1 MTTYKTGNPIGS
13 TNPKDLYDNS
23 QNMDEATN
31 SLNKDYWDDRLGQK
45 RLTWEGMT
53 RLSNLGAAV
62 DAAERAEAAAATAIN
77 ANAAVFRE
85 TKAEL
90 LAAMQDQPANTPGVV
105 TNDPAH
111 TADNPVNGTYLWN
124 GQALNWYEAPVEVLS
139 TSLNL
144 NAGKRMPMLLT
155 VRAGETSAPNSTVD
169 DFLLSVLVLGRADL
183 MEGKYF
189 RIAYF
194 QNGAALPSGE
204 RNGIRIEESD
214 KEAFSTTGEVV
225 VIHETADE
233 PAGYDRAQGGV
244 QSFVVRCSQRPG
256 LSFVITLDVDKMP
269 PSGTQVQMGNP
280 TSRYYSAVIHPSC
293 YLPLQDDTQANWF
306 VNKDVFINAGNGN
319 ELAATQPPS
328 ATTDFIDISRSE
340 RIKVF
345 GRSSSVVALVA
356 FYDRAKRFL
365 SAVSGAE
372 NHRKQVVI
380 PKSDFPSGAYYVR
393 ATGFDSTSSNSI
405 ITTSDKSLLEGVA
418 TLFNDRADLSSMFK
432 MDAYWRPGLTDPYPN
447 PNYRFTD
454 PIPVRPGFKFY
465 AATSVGSG
473 ALIENPA
480 FDENLNNIGQFDVM
494 SPELEVTQE
503 LWNQGLRYVAFS
515 FRPNDR
521 PVLTCDQAAQG
532 LTARFLEVEKKVK
545 HQSGEPVGLSGIT
558 LIGASLAHSANAWFA
573 KASRSLGVPG
583 LNKAVSGSVPY
594 LFADRFWRDTLFTS
608 EDFEQADVLAIQFAS
623 SPDLDNTDG
632 LFPTYQEY
640 TANFDPENTENQF
653 AANYTHAQAVDY
665 ILKKW
670 QALCYEQR
678 NVAGSKW
685 YGTQHGKPCRI
696 MFVSHWHDARSYYND
711 AIRVLAKRWGAQ
723 ICPFDEKIG
732 FSKNQPLQ
740 NGQQVSRL
748 YAQDTQT
755 IDSVVY
761 GWHPLRGIEGEYIQ
775 SKMAG
780 IFVTAIRDCFLM
792 GR

>member
-1 MTTYKTGNPIGS
+1 MSYITTQELRDASIDAGTLEKFATGAVGQANINRKGVDVENLQTLRTRAIEAAQQGS
-13 TNPKDLYDNS
+13 KLQTY
-23 QNMDEATN
+23 
-31 SLNKDYWDDRLGQK
+31 
-45 RLTWEGMT
+45 LTKEK
-53 RLSNLGAAV
+53 A
-62 DAAERAEAAAATAIN
+62 DAAQPQPEGTVAQ
-77 ANAAVFRE
+77 V
-85 TKAEL
+85 TKDPDPRNNGNWVSDGAQWSWSEI
-90 LAAMQDQPANTPGVV
+90 QPADAVKFNAL
-105 TNDPAH
+105 DSLF
-111 TADNPVNGTYLWN
+111 VNN
-124 GQALNWYEAPVEVLS
+124 
-139 TSLNL
+139 
-144 NAGKRMPMLLT
+144 GKRMPMLLT
-155 VRAGETSAPNSTVD
+155 VRGGEVSDPNPAVD
-169 DFLLSVLVLGRADL
+169 DFLLSVLVLGRSEQI
-183 MEGKYF
+183 EGKYF

-194 QNGAALPSGE
+194 QNGATLPSGE

-306 VNKDVFINAGNGN
+306 VNEGFFINAGNGN
-319 ELAATQPPS
+319 ELVAQNPPS

-340 RIKVF
+340 QIKVF

-447 PNYRFTD
+447 PNYRFTG

-503 LWNQGLRYVAFS
+503 LWDQGVRYVAFS

-532 LTARFLEVEKKVK
+532 LIARFLEVENKVK

-653 AANYTHAQAVDY
+653 AATYTHAQAVDY

-732 FSKNQPLQ
+732 FSKSQPLQ

-761 GWHPLRGIEGEYIQ
+761 GWHPLRGLEGEYIQ

>member
-1 MTTYKTGNPIGS
+1 MSYITTQELRDASIDAGTLEKFATGAVGQANINRKGVDVENLQTLRTRAIEAAQQGS
-13 TNPKDLYDNS
+13 KLQTY
-23 QNMDEATN
+23 
-31 SLNKDYWDDRLGQK
+31 
-45 RLTWEGMT
+45 LTKEK
-53 RLSNLGAAV
+53 A
-62 DAAERAEAAAATAIN
+62 DAAQPQPEGTVAQ
-77 ANAAVFRE
+77 V
-85 TKAEL
+85 TKDPDPRNNGNWVSDGAQWSWSEI
-90 LAAMQDQPANTPGVV
+90 QPADAVKFNAL
-105 TNDPAH
+105 DSLF
-111 TADNPVNGTYLWN
+111 VNN
-124 GQALNWYEAPVEVLS
+124 
-139 TSLNL
+139 
-144 NAGKRMPMLLT
+144 GKRMPMLLT
-155 VRAGETSAPNSTVD
+155 VRGGEVSDPNPAVD
-169 DFLLSVLVLGRADL
+169 DFLLSVLVLGRSEQI
-183 MEGKYF
+183 EGKYF

-306 VNKDVFINAGNGN
+306 VNEGFFINAGNGN
-319 ELAATQPPS
+319 ELVAQNPPS

-340 RIKVF
+340 QIKVF

-447 PNYRFTD
+447 PNYRFTG

-503 LWNQGLRYVAFS
+503 LWDQGVRYVAFS

-532 LTARFLEVEKKVK
+532 LIARFLEVENKVK

-732 FSKNQPLQ
+732 FSKSQPLQ

>member
-1 MTTYKTGNPIGS
+1 MSYITTQELRDASIDAGTLEKFATGAVGQANINRKGVDVENLQTLRTRAIEAAQQGS
-13 TNPKDLYDNS
+13 KLQTY
-23 QNMDEATN
+23 
-31 SLNKDYWDDRLGQK
+31 
-45 RLTWEGMT
+45 LTKEK
-53 RLSNLGAAV
+53 A
-62 DAAERAEAAAATAIN
+62 DAAQPQPEGTVAQ
-77 ANAAVFRE
+77 V
-85 TKAEL
+85 TKDPDPRNNGNWVSDGAQWSWSEI
-90 LAAMQDQPANTPGVV
+90 QPADAVKFNAL
-105 TNDPAH
+105 DSLF
-111 TADNPVNGTYLWN
+111 VNN
-124 GQALNWYEAPVEVLS
+124 
-139 TSLNL
+139 
-144 NAGKRMPMLLT
+144 GKRMPMLLT
-155 VRAGETSAPNSTVD
+155 VRGGEVSDPNPAVD
-169 DFLLSVLVLGRADL
+169 DFLLSVLVLGRSEQI
-183 MEGKYF
+183 EGKYF

-194 QNGAALPSGE
+194 QNGATLPSGE

-306 VNKDVFINAGNGN
+306 VNEGFFINAGNGN
-319 ELAATQPPS
+319 ELVAQNPPS

-340 RIKVF
+340 QIKVF

-447 PNYRFTD
+447 PNYRFTG

-503 LWNQGLRYVAFS
+503 LWDQGVRYVAFS

-532 LTARFLEVEKKVK
+532 LIARFLEVENKVK

-732 FSKNQPLQ
+732 FSKSQPLQ

-755 IDSVVY
+755 IDNVVY
-761 GWHPLRGIEGEYIQ
+761 GWHPLRGLEGEYIQ